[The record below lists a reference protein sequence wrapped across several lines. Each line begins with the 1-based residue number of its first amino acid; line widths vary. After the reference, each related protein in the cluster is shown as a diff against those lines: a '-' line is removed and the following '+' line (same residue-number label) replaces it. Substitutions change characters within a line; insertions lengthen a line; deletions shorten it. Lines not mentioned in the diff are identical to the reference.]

1 MKTGAIIQARMS
13 STRLPGKVM
22 MELPFGSGITVLE
35 QVVNRVQK
43 SENIDQV
50 IIATSVSEEDNS
62 IVDLAKEKGI
72 DYFRGDLYNVLGRF
86 FETAVE
92 FQLDRVVR
100 ITSDCPCIDPI
111 IIDQLIDLHEKSNAD
126 FSSTAI
132 ERTFP
137 IGMDASVFNFRSL
150 EDANKLARFEY
161 EKEHV
166 TSFFYKTYPEKYKI
180 SVLKAEA
187 DSQNPEIRVTLD
199 TKEDYIL
206 LCSVYDYLYKQNSY
220 FGLQQILNLFDQK
233 PWLVEINKDIGQ
245 KKVHTDIHSELN
257 EVLNFCDVQDLSRIK
272 NILNKINL
280 KS

>member
-35 QVVNRVQK
+35 QVVNRVQA
-43 SENIDQV
+43 SERIDQV

-62 IVDLAKEKGI
+62 IVDLAKKKGI
-72 DYFRGDLYNVLGRF
+72 DYFRGNLYNVLERF
-86 FETAVE
+86 YETAVE

-126 FSSTAI
+126 FTSSAI

-137 IGMDASVFNFRSL
+137 VGMDASVFSFKSL
-150 EDANKLARFEY
+150 EEANKQARFEY

-187 DSQNPEIRVTLD
+187 GSQNSEIRVTLD

-206 LCSVYDYLYKQNSY
+206 LCSVFDYLYQQNSC
-220 FGLQQILNLFDQK
+220 FGLQQIINLFDQK
-233 PWLVEINKDIGQ
+233 P
-245 KKVHTDIHSELN
+245 
-257 EVLNFCDVQDLSRIK
+257 
-272 NILNKINL
+272 
-280 KS
+280 